1 MKVAEAGV
9 ILASSSNQTNF
20 SRLTSEAGVALDQRL
35 KFGHLAAF
43 QATLFPISFPFILHS
58 ILGGPEPGCRFS
70 CISCWQCPAPRPV
83 KGVLAPSFHWG
94 PCPAPSYRDNLDK
107 KRKGK
112 PTIPRRNLEFLPPS
126 MLDASP
132 PSLPPLPCH
141 AQLLLVSVRAPDQR
155 TKVSTA
161 AWS

>member
-9 ILASSSNQTNF
+9 ILGCSSNQTNF
-20 SRLTSEAGVALDQRL
+20 FTADQWGRGCTGPKAEAWPSSIPSNMVSS
-35 KFGHLAAF
+35 KH
-43 QATLFPISFPFILHS
+43 SFYSVFH
-58 ILGGPEPGCRFS
+58 PGWAWTWECRFS

-94 PCPAPSYRDNLDK
+94 PCPAPSYRDNLKKKK
-107 KRKGK
+107 KRGK
-112 PTIPRRNLEFLPPS
+112 PTIPRNLEFLPPS
-126 MLDASP
+126 VLGACP